1 MKSTTLFELNE
12 YLKRVI
18 ALNFQEAIWL
28 QCEISNSALRRGHM
42 YLDLVEKNPSSSD
55 IIAQSKA
62 TIWDRNLR
70 QLTDRYGN
78 MLFDILSEG
87 SEVNIRVKVVFH
99 ERYGLSLQIEDVD
112 LSFTVGRLAL
122 QRKFAIEKLKS
133 EGIYDLQRKLLL
145 PSVIQQFAVI
155 SSESAAGYIDFITH
169 LRQNPEKY
177 GFAIDLFPVAMQGV
191 NASREIQDTLAIIVQ
206 SEKQYDAVVIVRG
219 GGSRIDLL
227 AFDDFELCKSIALF
241 PLPVISGIGHE
252 IDQSVLDEI
261 AHVSL
266 KTPTAVADFLLE
278 RCRNFEYRIIEVFG
292 AIARISAGEQQ
303 LQAIKIRSMSEHISL
318 LSRYSLQEASNK
330 LMYNHA
336 GVRDKYT
343 QLINGEV
350 LKLLHFS
357 TLIESNDPET
367 ILKKGFTITR
377 QKGKSIGRLSDA
389 NTQDI
394 LETEFFDGSIKTR
407 AI

>member
-28 QCEISNSALRRGHM
+28 QCEISNSALRRGQM

-155 SSESAAGYIDFITH
+155 SSESAAGYIDFTTH
-169 LRQNPEKY
+169 LRQNQEKY

-318 LSRYSLQEASNK
+318 LSRYSLQEAANK
-330 LMYNHA
+330 LMYNHV

>member
-70 QLTDRYGN
+70 QLTDRFGN

-357 TLIESNDPET
+357 TLIESNDPVT

>member
-357 TLIESNDPET
+357 TLIESNDPVT

>member
-155 SSESAAGYIDFITH
+155 SSESAAGYIDFTTH

-318 LSRYSLQEASNK
+318 LSRYSLQEAANK
-330 LMYNHA
+330 LMYNHV

>member
-133 EGIYDLQRKLLL
+133 EGIYNLQRKLLL